1 MTVYL
6 GNKQIDAIY
15 QISVFDEL
23 PKYFS
28 RTLDSTLEAEDLQGL
43 KNIKDYAFYNQD
55 NLRYVTLPETV
66 ESIGNY
72 AFSGCDNIK
81 YGYLRF
87 LSATP
92 PKVGQY
98 SALPTGGGM
107 RWYIPQGSLEA
118 YENDEYFSQYTS
130 YLREYGVWLKWQF
143 I

>member
-1 MTVYL
+1 MATYL
-6 GNKQIDAIY
+6 GDKQIDAIY
-15 QISVFDEL
+15 QISIYKDL

-28 RTLDSTLEAEDLQGL
+28 RTLGSTLGADDLQGL
-43 KNIKDYAFYNQD
+43 TSIKEYGFYNQT

-72 AFSGCDNIK
+72 AFSGCTNIR

-87 LSATP
+87 LSPTP
-92 PKVGQY
+92 PSVGQY

-107 RWYIPQGSLEA
+107 TWYIPQGSLEA

-130 YLREYGVWLKWQF
+130 YLKEYGV
-143 I
+143 

>member
-6 GNKQIDAIY
+6 GKKSIDAIY
-15 QISVFDEL
+15 QISIFEDL

-28 RTLDSTLEAEDLQGL
+28 RTLGNDNYGYLRAEDLQGL
-43 KNIKDYAFYNQD
+43 KSIREYAFYNQD
-55 NLRYVTLPETV
+55 GLRYVILPETV

-87 LSATP
+87 LSSTP

-98 SALPTGGGM
+98 SALPTGSGM
-107 RWYIPQGSLEA
+107 KWYIPQGSLEA
-118 YENDEYFSQYTS
+118 YENDEYFSQYKS
-130 YLREYGVWLKWQF
+130 YLKEYGV
-143 I
+143 